1 MQWFRD
7 HKNGVIDAII
17 AAAVLGIFAHF
28 SRISQDILQAASAFR
43 HFAYDVPGAGW
54 AVVVLWAAAF
64 LLCWFVITGIVFT
77 YNWLLD
83 PHPFS
88 HLYRN
93 KQYEEALTAL
103 LEMVNQYVDRR
114 RRVPLEVRHQM
125 IRVLKLFEKGVT
137 DILGR
142 RYADAFR
149 MIWLRP
155 DDHDPAGVRFWTPK
169 DRVGPR
175 ELNLM
180 MKALSL
186 GQWIITVEPRKLD
199 DEPRPEY
206 MRTLYCIRNMSAW
219 QVGFVIAVDR
229 WIPMT
234 RVKKERLM
242 SHLMM
247 LMPLFE
253 TWAMQRVIMSL
264 ERADWKTEV
273 VIDDQNMAQ

>member
-1 MQWFRD
+1 MQWFQD
-7 HKNGVIDAII
+7 HKKGVVDAII
-17 AAAVLGIFAHF
+17 GAMVLAILAHF
-28 SRISQDILQAASAFR
+28 SRISADILQAANSFR

-54 AVVVLWAAAF
+54 AIGLLWAIAF
-64 LLCWFVITGIVFT
+64 LVCWLVFTGVIFT

-83 PHPFS
+83 PHPLS

-93 KQYEEALTAL
+93 KQYEDALAHL
-103 LEMVNQYVDRR
+103 LEMVNQYADRR
-114 RRVPLEVRHQM
+114 RRVPLETRYQM
-125 IRVLKLFEKGVT
+125 VRVLKLFEAGVI
-137 DILGR
+137 DIIGH
-142 RYADAFR
+142 RYQDAFR

-155 DDHDPAGVRFWTPK
+155 DDQDPRGVRFWTPK

-175 ELNLM
+175 ELNLI

-186 GQWIITVEPRKLD
+186 GQWIITVEPRKLE

-206 MRTLYCIRNMSAW
+206 MRTLYCIRNMNAW

-242 SHLMM
+242 GHLMM

-264 ERADWKTEV
+264 ERVDWKTEV
-273 VIDDQNMAQ
+273 ATDDQGVAQ